1 MADRDAGVPEDKRTA
16 FRAFAQGANIA
27 VAVQLAGRFGRI
39 ALSAHHGPS
48 DQLRRGAHRDGEPE
62 EWPKIPGRRHAT
74 DEEPG
79 NIGLE
84 MLIQYREAIVRCKSV
99 EDIPLR

>member
-39 ALSAHHGPS
+39 ALSAHHGPP
-48 DQLRRGAHRDGEPE
+48 DQLRRGAHRDGESKNG
-62 EWPKIPGRRHAT
+62 PKSRAAGMLLMKSPGILVWKR
-74 DEEPG
+74 
-79 NIGLE
+79 
-84 MLIQYREAIVRCKSV
+84 
-99 EDIPLR
+99 